1 MVLEEA
7 KILNKPIIITNT
19 AALECIENYP
29 KALILENSE
38 DEIYDGLYKLLNDN
52 DDKIFNNTQ
61 TNTEYDNTEKL
72 QKIIELVGD

>member
-1 MVLEEA
+1 M
-7 KILNKPIIITNT
+7 
-19 AALECIENYP
+19 
-29 KALILENSE
+29 ILENSE